1 MKPLFHPGLVNGPFE
16 DPALYIDFLF
26 AKRAVLFDLGDL
38 HPLPPRKIL
47 RISDVFV
54 SHTHMDHF
62 VGLDRILRIML
73 ARDKVLRMFG
83 PPGFI
88 DRVEH
93 RLASYT
99 WNLVEGFEADFTI
112 VSAEFDG
119 RADLRSARFRCR
131 NRFRREGEAVSAV
144 SDGILLDEGAFRIR
158 AVLLDHGIPCLAFAL
173 EEKDHVNIMK
183 NRLLEM
189 GLGVG
194 PWLAELKNAVL
205 RAEEDSMPLR
215 ACWREDGVW
224 REALLPLGALRENAL
239 QVVPGQKIAYV
250 TDALFSA
257 GNSRRIVELARGADY
272 LFIEAMFLMED
283 QVIAGEKRHLAA
295 GQAGWLAGMAGVVR
309 PGIFHVSPK
318 YSCREE
324 EVRREFEEA
333 FVAGMKPERT
343 AAERQD

>member
-26 AKRAVLFDLGDL
+26 EKRAVLFDLGDL
-38 HPLPPRKIL
+38 QLLPPRKIL

-62 VGLDRILRIML
+62 VGFDRMLRIML
-73 ARDKVLRMFG
+73 ARDKVLRLFG
-83 PPGFI
+83 PPGFN

-99 WNLVEGFEADFTI
+99 WNLVESFKADFTI
-112 VSAEFDG
+112 MSAEFDG
-119 RADLRSARFRCR
+119 NAELRSARFRCR
-131 NRFRREGEAVSAV
+131 KRFRRETEVVSAV
-144 SDGILLDEGAFRIR
+144 SDGILLDEDAFRIR
-158 AVLLDHGIPCLAFAL
+158 AILLDHGIPCLAFAL

-194 PWLAELKNAVL
+194 PWLNELKSAVL
-205 RAEEDSMPLR
+205 RGGDDDMPFR
-215 ACWREDGVW
+215 AWWREDGIL
-224 REALLPLGALRENAL
+224 RETWLPLRELRENAL
-239 QVVPGQKIAYV
+239 RLVPGQKIAYV
-250 TDALFSA
+250 TDALCSD

-272 LFIEAMFLMED
+272 LFIEAMFMMED
-283 QVIAGEKRHLAA
+283 QAMAREKRHLAA
-295 GQAGWLAGMAGVVR
+295 GQAGRLAGVAGVGR
-309 PGIFHVSPK
+309 PEIFHVSPK

-324 EVRREFEEA
+324 EVRREFGEA
-333 FVAGMKPERT
+333 FIAGMNLR
-343 AAERQD
+343 DCS

>member
-1 MKPLFHPGLVNGPFE
+1 MGAIAMKPLFHPGLVNGPFE

-38 HPLPPRKIL
+38 HSLPPRKIL

-119 RADLRSARFRCR
+119 KASLRSARFRCR
-131 NRFRREGEAVSAV
+131 NRFQREGEAVSTV
-144 SDGILLDEGAFRIR
+144 SGGILLDENTFRIR

-194 PWLAELKNAVL
+194 PWLVELKNAVL
-205 RAEEDSMPLR
+205 RAEEDDTPFR
-215 ACWREDGVW
+215 ACWREDGIS
-224 REALLPLGALRENAL
+224 RESLLPLGVLRENAL
-239 QVVPGQKIAYV
+239 QVVPGQKISYV
-250 TDALFSA
+250 TDALFSD

-283 QVIAGEKRHLAA
+283 QAMAREKRHLAA
-295 GQAGWLAGMAGVVR
+295 GQAGRLAGMAGVVR
-309 PGIFHVSPK
+309 PEIFHVSPK
-318 YSCREE
+318 YSFREE

-333 FVAGMKPERT
+333 FIAGKKLG
-343 AAERQD
+343 DCS